1 MVVYWK
7 DHKEHI
13 RTLCGQTAD
22 VSVLSLVVCI
32 LTAKLQN
39 GNQPINKAT
48 IVVLGRKENPNEKI
62 C

>member
-1 MVVYWK
+1 MAVYWK
-7 DHKEHI
+7 DLTVHI

-32 LTAKLQN
+32 LKAKLQN
-39 GNQPINKAT
+39 GNQPISKPT
-48 IVVLGRKENPNEKI
+48 IVVVGRKESPNRKI